1 MNWLQAMMHNA
12 MLLAK
17 AEGIINGLL
26 KNGMTICMKNPD
38 GTQVALKQGV
48 KFFSMEL
55 IDEEIVE
62 E

>member
-1 MNWLQAMMHNA
+1 MNRLQAMMHNA

-26 KNGMTICMKNPD
+26 KNGMTICVKNPD

>member
-12 MLLAK
+12 MLLAN

>member
-1 MNWLQAMMHNA
+1 MHNA